1 MHLYDIRILTVL
13 AFGVFAGPAAAGPE
27 GTDMKLEDMGFTMR
41 AANTPE
47 QLARLRLLP
56 PRKFVTRTKGDRRY
70 FLYADPDY
78 CKCIFLGDE
87 AAMQNYKAS
96 ILPPPALAVAPGY
109 APSFA
114 QQDMEALDPDVAGSI
129 PDGDILD
136 Y

>member
-1 MHLYDIRILTVL
+1 MHLYNIRILTCL
-13 AFGVFAGPAAAGPE
+13 AFGLFAGPAAVGQE
-27 GTDMKLEDMGFTMR
+27 GADMKLEDMGFTMR

-56 PRKFVTRTKGDRRY
+56 PRKFVARTKGDRRY

-78 CKCIFLGDE
+78 CKCVFLGGV
-87 AAMQNYKAS
+87 AAMQNYNAS
-96 ILPPPALAVAPGY
+96 MLPPAALAVAPGS

-129 PDGDILD
+129 SDGDILD